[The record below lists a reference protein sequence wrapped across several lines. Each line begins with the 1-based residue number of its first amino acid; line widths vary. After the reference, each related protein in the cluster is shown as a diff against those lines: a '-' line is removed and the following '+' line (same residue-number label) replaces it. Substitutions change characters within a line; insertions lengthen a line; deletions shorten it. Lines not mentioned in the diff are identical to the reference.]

1 MALTDDNSMVM
12 PVSPMYGG
20 GGGFGDFGNDWGWII
35 LLLLFAGGG
44 WGGFG
49 GANNFAADGAMLYP
63 WMNQSNQ
70 MQEGFNSQ
78 MLNSNV
84 SGIQNA
90 ITSGFGDMQTALCS
104 GFAGV
109 NASVNGVQNGIT
121 AQMYNNTIADLERSF
136 AAQTANTAGF
146 SNLQSQLSQCCC
158 DNRLAT
164 CQTQNLVSSEGAATR
179 LAIEQQTQAILDK
192 MCQQEIDALKSQVI
206 ALQNQLN
213 LANLQASQTAQTAA
227 LIADNTAQTQY
238 IVNRVAPYPIP
249 AYTVANPVTP
259 VYGG

>member
-20 GGGFGDFGNDWGWII
+20 GGGFGGFGNDWGWII

-90 ITSGFGDMQTALCS
+90 ITSGFGDMQTALCG

>member
-1 MALTDDNSMVM
+1 MALEDNNNMIM
-12 PVSPMYGG
+12 PVAPMN
-20 GGGFGDFGNDWGWII
+20 GGGFGGGFGGDWGWII

-49 GANNFAADGAMLYP
+49 GGDNIYP
-63 WMNQSNQ
+63 WMNQANQ
-70 MQEGFNSQ
+70 VSDGFATQ
-78 MLNSNV
+78 ALGTAV

-90 ITSGFGDMQTALCS
+90 VTSGFGDVQTALCG

-109 NASVNGVQNGIT
+109 NASVNGAQTGIT

-136 AAQTANTAGF
+136 SAQTAVTQGMN
-146 SNLQSQLSQCCC
+146 NIQSQLAQCCC

-164 CQTQNLVSSEGAATR
+164 CETRNLVSAEGAATR
-179 LAIEQQTQAILDK
+179 LAIQEQTQAILDK
-192 MCQQEIDALKSQVI
+192 MCQQEIDNLKAQNL
-206 ALQNQLN
+206 ALQNQVNMQN
-213 LANLQASQTAQTAA
+213 LAASQTAQTAA

-249 AYTVANPVTP
+249 SYTVNPITP
-259 VYGG
+259 TA